1 MEKMPIF
8 LRKHKIQ
15 EDLKFLKELQLV
27 MKMINDL
34 FSLQKNLFINKKRV
48 IITDN
53 DYKEW
58 RVDQCKYFW
67 IRFEILYFY
76 AFW

>member
-1 MEKMPIF
+1 MEKMLIF
-8 LRKHKIQ
+8 LRNRKIQ

-34 FSLQKNLFINKKRV
+34 FTLLKNLFINKKRV

-58 RVDQCKYFW
+58 RADQCKYF
-67 IRFEILYFY
+67 
-76 AFW
+76 

>member
-34 FSLQKNLFINKKRV
+34 FSLLKNLFINKKRV

-58 RVDQCKYFW
+58 RVDQCKYF
-67 IRFEILYFY
+67 
-76 AFW
+76 

>member
-1 MEKMPIF
+1 MEKMLIF

-15 EDLKFLKELQLV
+15 EDLKFLKELQQV
-27 MKMINDL
+27 MKMMNDL
-34 FSLQKNLFINKKRV
+34 FSLLKNLFINKKRV

-58 RVDQCKYFW
+58 RIDQYKYF
-67 IRFEILYFY
+67 
-76 AFW
+76 

>member
-1 MEKMPIF
+1 MEKSPIF

-48 IITDN
+48 IINDN
-53 DYKEW
+53 NYKEW
-58 RVDQCKYFW
+58 RVDQCKYF
-67 IRFEILYFY
+67 
-76 AFW
+76 